1 MPLEGPHDR
10 RTAEA
15 TANLPCQEKNMKTV
29 FGVHPNRNRYTLAS
43 AGVLLLIAM
52 PGWAVTPVE
61 VAKLVADDGAT
72 NDFFGFS
79 VALSGDTAVIG
90 VLRDDDNGNDSG
102 SAYVFTRS
110 GTTWSQQAKLT
121 ATDGAANDTFGG
133 NVALFGDTA
142 VIGALRDDDKGND
155 SGSAYVFTRSG
166 TTWSQQA
173 KLTATDGAAGD
184 EFGYSVAISGDTAV
198 IGAARDDDKGNDSG
212 SAYVFTRSGTSWSQQ
227 AKLTAADGAAG
238 DVFSISVALSG
249 DMVVIGA
256 DLGDEKGENSGA
268 AYVFTRSGSTWSQ
281 QAKLTAADG
290 AAGDLFGIRIALS
303 GDTAVIGA
311 ARDDDKGD
319 NSGAAYVFIRSG
331 TTWNQQAKLTAT
343 DGAANDRFGTRVALS
358 GNTAVIGAILD
369 DDNSDNSGSAYV
381 FTRSGTSWSQQA
393 KLAAADSATHDVF
406 GWSVALSGDTV
417 VIGAPTSIVELPG
430 GTGSVYVFDIKRD
443 DIIDEDLGNL
453 ATVEER
459 RCSGRDFVRK
469 CLSNQIPAIT
479 TWKQMGCDPFLA
491 INASMAQRMTTG
503 SEFACSI
510 NRFVSK
516 PHDDVRQS

>member
-1 MPLEGPHDR
+1 
-10 RTAEA
+10 
-15 TANLPCQEKNMKTV
+15 MKTI
-29 FGVHPNRNRYTLAS
+29 FGVHPNRNRYTLAA
-43 AGVLLLIAM
+43 AGVLLLMAM

-61 VAKLVADDGAT
+61 VAKLVADDGAS

-133 NVALFGDTA
+133 NVALSGDTA
-142 VIGALRDDDKGND
+142 VIGSLGDDDDVNGVD

-166 TTWSQQA
+166 TSWSEQA
-173 KLTATDGAAGD
+173 KLTAADGAAGD
-184 EFGYSVAISGDTAV
+184 EFGYSVAILGDTAV
-198 IGAARDDDKGNDSG
+198 IGAARDDDKGKDSG

-249 DMVVIGA
+249 DTAVIGA
-256 DLGDEKGENSGA
+256 DLNDEKGDNSGA

-281 QAKLTAADG
+281 QAKLTADDG
-290 AAGDLFGIRIALS
+290 AAGDLFGIRVALS
-303 GDTAVIGA
+303 GVTAVIGA

-319 NSGAAYVFIRSG
+319 NAGAAYVFIRSG
-331 TTWNQQAKLTAT
+331 TRWSQRAKLTAD
-343 DGAANDRFGTRVALS
+343 DGAANDRFGTRVAVS

-381 FTRSGTSWSQQA
+381 FTQSGTTWSQRA
-393 KLAAADSATHDVF
+393 KLTAADSAADDVF
-406 GWSVALSGDTV
+406 GWSVALAGDTV
-417 VIGAPTSIVELPG
+417 LIGAPTSILVSPG
-430 GTGSVYVFDIKRD
+430 GTGSAYVFDINRD
-443 DIIDEDLGNL
+443 DIIDDAPGNL
-453 ATVEER
+453 VAVEI
-459 RCSGRDFVRK
+459 
-469 CLSNQIPAIT
+469 LN
-479 TWKQMGCDPFLA
+479 
-491 INASMAQRMTTG
+491 N
-503 SEFACSI
+503 
-510 NRFVSK
+510 
-516 PHDDVRQS
+516 

>member
-1 MPLEGPHDR
+1 
-10 RTAEA
+10 
-15 TANLPCQEKNMKTV
+15 MKTI
-29 FGVHPNRNRYTLAS
+29 FGVHPNRNRYTLAA
-43 AGVLLLIAM
+43 AGVLLLMAM

-61 VAKLVADDGAT
+61 VAKLVADDGAS

-133 NVALFGDTA
+133 NVALSGDTA
-142 VIGALRDDDKGND
+142 VIGSLGDDDDVNGVD

-166 TTWSQQA
+166 TSWSEQA
-173 KLTATDGAAGD
+173 KLTAADGAAGD
-184 EFGYSVAISGDTAV
+184 EFGYSVAILGDTAV
-198 IGAARDDDKGNDSG
+198 IGAARDDDKGKDSG

-249 DMVVIGA
+249 DTAVIGA
-256 DLGDEKGENSGA
+256 DLNDEKGDNSGA

-281 QAKLTAADG
+281 QAKLTADDG
-290 AAGDLFGIRIALS
+290 AAGDLFGIRVALS
-303 GDTAVIGA
+303 GVTAVIGA

-319 NSGAAYVFIRSG
+319 NAGAAYVFIRSG
-331 TTWNQQAKLTAT
+331 TRWSQRAKLTAD
-343 DGAANDRFGTRVALS
+343 DGAANDRFGTRVAVS

-381 FTRSGTSWSQQA
+381 FTQSGTTWSQRA
-393 KLAAADSATHDVF
+393 KLTAADSAADDVF
-406 GWSVALSGDTV
+406 GWSVALAGDTV
-417 VIGAPTSIVELPG
+417 LIGAPTSILVSPG
-430 GTGSVYVFDIKRD
+430 GRGSAYVFDINRD
-443 DIIDEDLGNL
+443 DIIDDDPGNL
-453 ATVEER
+453 VAV
-459 RCSGRDFVRK
+459 DI
-469 CLSNQIPAIT
+469 LN
-479 TWKQMGCDPFLA
+479 
-491 INASMAQRMTTG
+491 N
-503 SEFACSI
+503 
-510 NRFVSK
+510 
-516 PHDDVRQS
+516 

>member
-1 MPLEGPHDR
+1 
-10 RTAEA
+10 
-15 TANLPCQEKNMKTV
+15 MKTV
-29 FGVHPNRNRYTLAS
+29 IGVHPNRNRYTLAS

-90 VLRDDDNGNDSG
+90 AFRDSDDVKGVDSG

-110 GTTWSQQAKLT
+110 GTNWGQQAKLT

-133 NVALFGDTA
+133 NVALSGDTA
-142 VIGALRDDDKGND
+142 VIGALGDDDDVNGVD

-166 TTWSQQA
+166 TSWSEQA
-173 KLTATDGAAGD
+173 KLSAADGAAGD
-184 EFGYSVAISGDTAV
+184 EFGYSVALSGDTAV

-227 AKLTAADGAAG
+227 TKLTAADGVAG

-249 DMVVIGA
+249 DTAVIGA
-256 DLGDEKGENSGA
+256 DLDDEKGDNSGA

-281 QAKLTAADG
+281 QAKLTADDG
-290 AAGDLFGIRIALS
+290 AAGDLFGIRVALS
-303 GDTAVIGA
+303 GVTAVIGA

-331 TTWNQQAKLTAT
+331 TTWSQQAKLTAA

-369 DDNSDNSGSAYV
+369 DDKSDNSGSAYV
-381 FTRSGTSWSQQA
+381 FTRSGTTWSQQA
-393 KLAAADSATHDVF
+393 KLAAADSAADDVF

-417 VIGAPTSIVELPG
+417 VIGAPTSIFVLPG
-430 GTGSVYVFDIKRD
+430 GTGSAYVFDINRD

-453 ATVEER
+453 AAVE
-459 RCSGRDFVRK
+459 
-469 CLSNQIPAIT
+469 IP
-479 TWKQMGCDPFLA
+479 
-491 INASMAQRMTTG
+491 N
-503 SEFACSI
+503 
-510 NRFVSK
+510 N
-516 PHDDVRQS
+516 

>member
-1 MPLEGPHDR
+1 
-10 RTAEA
+10 
-15 TANLPCQEKNMKTV
+15 MKTV
-29 FGVHPNRNRYTLAS
+29 IGVHPNRNRYTLAS

-79 VALSGDTAVIG
+79 VALSGDTVVIG
-90 VLRDDDNGNDSG
+90 AFRDSDDVKGVDSG

-110 GTTWSQQAKLT
+110 GTNWGQQAKLT

-133 NVALFGDTA
+133 NVALSGDTA
-142 VIGALRDDDKGND
+142 VIGALGDDDDVNGVD

-166 TTWSQQA
+166 TSWSEQA
-173 KLTATDGAAGD
+173 KLSAADGAAGD
-184 EFGYSVAISGDTAV
+184 EFGYSVALSGDTAV

-249 DMVVIGA
+249 DTAVIGA
-256 DLGDEKGENSGA
+256 DLDDEKGDNSGA
-268 AYVFTRSGSTWSQ
+268 AYVFTRSGSTWGQ
-281 QAKLTAADG
+281 QAKLTADDG
-290 AAGDLFGIRIALS
+290 AAGDLFGIRVALS
-303 GDTAVIGA
+303 GVTAVIGA

-331 TTWNQQAKLTAT
+331 TTWSQRAKLTAA

-381 FTRSGTSWSQQA
+381 FTRSGTTWSQQA
-393 KLAAADSATHDVF
+393 KLAAADGAADDVF

-417 VIGAPTSIVELPG
+417 VIGAPTSIFVLPG
-430 GTGSVYVFDIKRD
+430 DTGSAYVFDINRD

-453 ATVEER
+453 AAVE
-459 RCSGRDFVRK
+459 
-469 CLSNQIPAIT
+469 IP
-479 TWKQMGCDPFLA
+479 
-491 INASMAQRMTTG
+491 N
-503 SEFACSI
+503 
-510 NRFVSK
+510 N
-516 PHDDVRQS
+516 